1 MSKWTVTLSCKCS
14 EGKDQVPGK
23 NLFAVDGG
31 LWGPSVM
38 GPEDWGGANQETKW
52 EDDYFRQRE
61 QRVWKWKLG
70 GLWDSRLASEVRV
83 GWRLWLVW
91 AAARPLEASGRV
103 NKLGFYLKL
112 GGWGSYA
119 RALLEND
126 WSICIFQEYVGC
138 LVDAGLGE
146 DRSGSGQLGSWSL
159 VDETQ
164 QKGRNC
170 WF

>member
-1 MSKWTVTLSCKCS
+1 MVVS
-14 EGKDQVPGK
+14 EDPVSWDRKTEEEPTK
-23 NLFAVDGG
+23 R
-31 LWGPSVM
+31 PSGRTTISGRGNSVC
-38 GPEDWGGANQETKW
+38 ESE
-52 EDDYFRQRE
+52 E
-61 QRVWKWKLG
+61 LG